1 MPILFIFILPYVLPI
16 QLLGCHN
23 IINVCLLS
31 LKYKHSI
38 VISLKANRVLVL
50 VFWTY
55 YVVHYTAQQNNH
67 VTVTAVQIHEPF
79 HLPLHSAASFL
90 PCEHMR
96 ARAVLGVVILSVCLP
111 HAWIMAKLNDS
122 LLIFW
127 YHVKGQSLCYSDTN
141 SGWWAT
147 PLRSEICVQID
158 SPPSKNADFDRFP
171 LITSQP

>member
-1 MPILFIFILPYVLPI
+1 MTPEVGQTDLVLGMLPGFICTVFYIVCFILYHMPILFIFILPYVLPI

-122 LLIFW
+122 LLIF
-127 YHVKGQSLCYSDTN
+127 
-141 SGWWAT
+141 
-147 PLRSEICVQID
+147 
-158 SPPSKNADFDRFP
+158 
-171 LITSQP
+171 